1 MRRLCAISILIALSA
16 CSSARPRAVVPNPRV
31 PERLADADRLVRAGC
46 LDCLVGAY
54 GEYDLLR
61 AFPAAKSAATLGAVR
76 AAALITLRERELG
89 IVDEGYG
96 PRARTL
102 LADVADQ
109 ADTLTFLFGVIE
121 MLPASSSGIRMPT
134 SDLDLDRARVLRINQ
149 AAWSARLRELAPA
162 DELAAYTWLALMCGA
177 AEARTQSVDDLV
189 EPIAPPLRDTPLIT
203 YKRAVCRGTNAA
215 PMETL
220 FANDARFV
228 ETRYHLGLR
237 AVGAQKLDEAEKRFD
252 EAYAWRTEWP
262 ALTQS
267 IANLA
272 MSAEEFDRALT
283 FYERTLALEPHAV
296 DAMLGKIRTLTYLG
310 RNVDAIAM
318 TDVLLKERWF
328 LGDAYYWRALN
339 ETELDRLDAA
349 WADIE
354 SAAKLWVNAE
364 VPKLAGQIAYRRH
377 ELTVSRTKF
386 DEAHRLNPSDCE
398 TGYYLGVVLA
408 ELADWP
414 RTAEVLIAAGA
425 CLQNAERAY
434 LEEIATIR
442 ASNDPPARQA
452 AKIARREQ
460 YIAKARRYM
469 ATSWFDVAVA
479 YFNLSRASE
488 ARQYAERVVDDEQF
502 GGRAKDILARLK

>member
-1 MRRLCAISILIALSA
+1 MRRLCAICLLVALSA
-16 CSSARPRAVVPNPRV
+16 CSAKRPAVVPNPRV
-31 PERLADADRLVRAGC
+31 PERLADAERLVRAGC
-46 LDCLVGAY
+46 LDCLVAAY

-61 AFPAAKSAATLGAVR
+61 AFPAAKNAATLGAIR
-76 AAALITLRERELG
+76 AAALITIRERELG
-89 IVDEGYG
+89 LVDDGYG
-96 PRARTL
+96 QRARTL

-109 ADTLTFLFGVIE
+109 ADSLTFLFAIIE
-121 MLPASSSGIRMPT
+121 VLPPSSSGVRMPT
-134 SDLDLDRARVLRINQ
+134 SDLDLERGRVLRANQ
-149 AAWSARLRELAPA
+149 AAWSARLRELAPT

-177 AEARTQSVDDLV
+177 AEARAQSVDDLV
-189 EPIAPPLRDTPLIT
+189 EPIGSLRDTPLIM
-203 YKRAVCRGTNAA
+203 YRRAICRGTDAA
-215 PMETL
+215 RMDTL

-237 AVGAQKLDEAEKRFD
+237 AIGAQKLDEAEKRFD

-272 MSAEEFDRALT
+272 MSAEDFDRALT
-283 FYERTLALEPHAV
+283 FYERTLALEAHAV
-296 DAMLGKIRTLTYLG
+296 DAMLGKVRTLTYLG

-364 VPKLAGQIAYRRH
+364 VPKLAGQIAYRRR
-377 ELTVSRTKF
+377 ELKVSQAKF
-386 DEAHRLNPSDCE
+386 DEAHRLNRSDCE
-398 TGYYLGVVLA
+398 TTYYLGVVLA

-414 RTAEVLIAAGA
+414 RTAEVLIEAGA
-425 CLQNAERAY
+425 CLQGAERAY
-434 LEEIATIR
+434 LEEIAGIN
-442 ASNDPPARQA
+442 ASNDPPARKT

-460 YIAKARRYM
+460 WIAKARRYM

-479 YFNLSRASE
+479 YYNLSRASE

-502 GGRAKDILARLK
+502 GARAKDILARIK

>member
-16 CSSARPRAVVPNPRV
+16 CSSAKPPAVVPNPRV
-31 PERLADADRLVRAGC
+31 PERLAEADRLVRAGC
-46 LDCLVGAY
+46 LDCLVAAY

-61 AFPAAKSAATLGAVR
+61 AFPAAKSAATLGAIRV
-76 AAALITLRERELG
+76 AALIALRERELG
-89 IVDEGYG
+89 IVDDGYG

-102 LADVADQ
+102 LADVTGEADSLRLLL
-109 ADTLTFLFGVIE
+109 DVIE
-121 MLPASSSGIRMPT
+121 VLPASSSGIRMPT
-134 SDLDLDRARVLRINQ
+134 SDLDLDRARVLRTNQ
-149 AAWSARLRELAPA
+149 AAWSARVRELAPT
-162 DELAAYTWLALMCGA
+162 DELAAYTWLSMMCVS
-177 AEARTQSVDDLV
+177 AEGRTQSVDDLV
-189 EPIAPPLRDTPLIT
+189 EPVGALRDTALIA
-203 YKRAVCRGTNAA
+203 YKRAVCRGTDTAR
-215 PMETL
+215 MDTL
-220 FANDARFV
+220 FANDSRFV
-228 ETRYHLGLR
+228 ETRYHLGLK
-237 AVGAQKLDEAEKRFD
+237 AVGEQKLDAAEKRFD

-267 IANLA
+267 IANIA
-272 MSAEEFDRALT
+272 MSAEDFDRALT

-364 VPKLAGQIAYRRH
+364 VPKLAGLIAYRRH
-377 ELTVSRTKF
+377 ELTVARTKF
-386 DEAHRLNPSDCE
+386 DEALKLNPQNCE

-414 RTAEVLIAAGA
+414 RTADVLIGAGT
-425 CLQNAERAY
+425 CLQAAERGY
-434 LEEIATIR
+434 LEEIASIR

-452 AKIARREQ
+452 AKIARRERS
-460 YIAKARRYM
+460 IATARRYM

-488 ARQYAERVVDDEQF
+488 ARQFAERVIDDEQF
-502 GGRAKDILARLK
+502 GARAKDILSRIK